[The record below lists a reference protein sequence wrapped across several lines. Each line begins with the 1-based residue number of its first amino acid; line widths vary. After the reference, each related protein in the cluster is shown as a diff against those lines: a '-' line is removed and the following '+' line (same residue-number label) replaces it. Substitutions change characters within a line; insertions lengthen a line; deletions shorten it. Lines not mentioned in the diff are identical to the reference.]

1 MNVLLVAIVGFSL
14 WGLVSAQLAEIPD
27 RRRVIALVA
36 GFFLVG
42 LGAYLTGLSAG
53 VVVTPDTLPEKIVK
67 LILALLIV
75 WGLVSVLGL
84 SILWVIIL
92 FIVIPSNVR
101 KALGLLTALMVSIVL
116 LSVVNSHFGW
126 EWNFPDIF
134 GLVSGLLALAF
145 TLSDRYLTRKKAQ
158 SPGLE

>member
-101 KALGLLTALMVSIVL
+101 KALGLLL
-116 LSVVNSHFGW
+116 
-126 EWNFPDIF
+126 P
-134 GLVSGLLALAF
+134 
-145 TLSDRYLTRKKAQ
+145 
-158 SPGLE
+158 

>member
-1 MNVLLVAIVGFSL
+1 
-14 WGLVSAQLAEIPD
+14 
-27 RRRVIALVA
+27 
-36 GFFLVG
+36 
-42 LGAYLTGLSAG
+42 
-53 VVVTPDTLPEKIVK
+53 
-67 LILALLIV
+67 
-75 WGLVSVLGL
+75 
-84 SILWVIIL
+84 
-92 FIVIPSNVR
+92 
-101 KALGLLTALMVSIVL
+101 MVSIVL